1 MNSMDAK
8 EFIVSRITDQAAL
21 ENVDLSEVERKMLYF
36 SERHPSLPDIS
47 QVATEFDQ
55 NYNMFEYEAKIV
67 GLVRNAFRRDKK
79 VSPEKMEKWVAARRA
94 LRWEDHYIKV
104 MVGHAL
110 KYEHRTRDFLI
121 YLGVAGAVILLIILK
136 IILSPGR

>member
-1 MNSMDAK
+1 MDAK

-47 QVATEFDQ
+47 DVATEFDQ
-55 NYNMFEYEAKIV
+55 NYNMYEYEAKIV

-79 VSPEKMEKWVAARRA
+79 VSPEKREKWVAARRA

-104 MVGHAL
+104 MVGM
-110 KYEHRTRDFLI
+110 R
-121 YLGVAGAVILLIILK
+121 
-136 IILSPGR
+136 